1 MSNTRNVMKQSRR
14 EKKQSAGMYAIIS
27 TGVSATHT
35 WINVDFSIYLP
46 EKRFASNSTQPTTP
60 TPPTV
65 ELKASP
71 ITKKIVSVKRIT
83 PTQSANKSPLKGE
96 FHFKQAPLGRDAFDS
111 IRPVKRSLALIFQ
124 TQHARVAL
132 RFIIDQTRV
141 KLSLSLRQ
149 HRV

>member
-1 MSNTRNVMKQSRR
+1 MSNTRNFMKQIRR

-27 TGVSATHT
+27 NGVSATHQ

-46 EKRFASNSTQPTTP
+46 EKRFASNSTQQVPTTP
-60 TPPTV
+60 TPPAV

-71 ITKKIVSVKRIT
+71 VAKKIASVKRIT

-96 FHFKQAPLGRDAFDS
+96 LHFKQAPLDRDAFDS

-132 RFIIDQTRV
+132 RFIID
-141 KLSLSLRQ
+141 
-149 HRV
+149 